1 MLPQVLMLGWEYP
14 PYINGGLGVASHA
27 LAEALERF
35 VNLKVILPNA
45 QGIPAGAPTILG
57 LDQLSGG
64 EWEAQQASSLRIPV
78 ELRAYAGVADEDTQG
93 LYSGNLLK
101 RVAHYETLARRI
113 ARSERFDLVHA
124 HDWMTFPA
132 AIGIKRER
140 QKPAVLHVHSL
151 EYDRS
156 GSGPDA
162 PNWIYE
168 IEKEAFK
175 EADLIIPVSEY
186 TSNILEKV
194 YEVPKAK
201 IFPVHNAIVPRK
213 AVRLPKPFPEQLV
226 VFMGRITG
234 QKGPERFLNA
244 ALSVLEHF
252 DKVRFMMAGQGDQR
266 EVLMRLAAKAKI
278 GDRFHSMGFLSASE
292 KQRMLAMADVFVM
305 PSMSEPFGLVALEAA
320 QMGVPCVISK
330 RSGVQEVLP
339 AAISIDPDNLGELTH
354 YLLSLLK
361 YPTLGRVIVERQKQN
376 LLGLD
381 WEKAAMKI
389 VTAYRERL

>member
-1 MLPQVLMLGWEYP
+1 MLGWEYP
-14 PYINGGLGVASHA
+14 PYINGGLGVASQG

-35 VNLKVILPNA
+35 VNLKVILPNS
-45 QGIPAGAPTILG
+45 QGIPAGAPSILG
-57 LDQLSGG
+57 LDQLAGG
-64 EWEAQQASSLRIPV
+64 NWDNQPGSSLRLPV
-78 ELRAYAGVADEDTQG
+78 KLQGYANKAEVQG

-132 AIGIKRER
+132 AIGIKRESKR
-140 QKPAVLHVHSL
+140 PAVLHVHSL

-168 IEKEAFK
+168 IEKEALA
-175 EADLIIPVSEY
+175 EADLVIPVSEY
-186 TSNILEKV
+186 TSNILEEV

-213 AVRLPKPFPEQLV
+213 AVRLPKPFPEKLV

-234 QKGPERFLNA
+234 QKGPEKFLNS
-244 ALSVLEHF
+244 ALLVLEHF
-252 DKVRFMMAGQGDQR
+252 DQVRFMMAGQGDQR
-266 EVLMRLAAKAKI
+266 EQLMRLAAKARI

-292 KQRMLAMADVFVM
+292 KQRMLAMADVFIM

-320 QMGVPCVISK
+320 QMGVPCVISN

-339 AAISIDPDNLGELTH
+339 AAISIDPENLREMTH
-354 YLLSLLK
+354 YLLSLLR
-361 YPTLGRVIVERQKQN
+361 YPTLGRAIVKRQKQN
-376 LLGLD
+376 LQGLD

-389 VTAYRERL
+389 VTAYRDRL